1 MELPVGRIEDPG
13 GDQRGQREEQ
23 EVQSEEVNL
32 LLDPLAKTGV
42 GVMERI
48 EQGHARATA
57 VESDPREKV
66 AREAWM
72 TGQYAVGVYACRRT
86 LDVCPGG
93 RVGASGKPEQ
103 RGMTLCTRDECGSTG
118 KALLRWSA
126 VASLL
131 VR

>member
-1 MELPVGRIEDPG
+1 MELPVGRIEDPS
-13 GDQRGQREEQ
+13 GDQRSQREEQ
-23 EVQSEEVNL
+23 EVQSEEVDL

-72 TGQYAVGVYACRRT
+72 TEQYAVRVYGA
-86 LDVCPGG
+86 DG
-93 RVGASGKPEQ
+93 RWTYARAGEWGRQ
-103 RGMTLCTRDECGSTG
+103 GSLNN
-118 KALLRWSA
+118 AA
-126 VASLL
+126 
-131 VR
+131 